1 MNFFRS
7 IFGSKEKECNH
18 LLKYQGTSIDIAGIS
33 IPNIFSLGS
42 VSIKP
47 QVLQAAEKAIQYL
60 DMNYFQNCETLKQAP
75 NEESKTKYYEQ
86 MTKQQQKLNDIA
98 MAIAAYSTNTNSQRL
113 EETLSKIL
121 ESDLPL
127 PESDK
132 DKIKDNNLKE
142 DLDNYLKVDISQ
154 KGIKAIG
161 SVEGP
166 EAEVNM
172 RNGELD
178 ASQSKIETDG
188 SVKGGKFKIG

>member
-1 MNFFRS
+1 MKFPW
-7 IFGSKEKECNH
+7 SKDEECKH
-18 LLKYQGTSIDIAGIS
+18 LVKYQGTNIDIVGIS
-33 IPNIFSLGS
+33 IPNIFSLGN
-42 VSIKP
+42 VSIKA

-75 NEESKTKYYEQ
+75 NEESKSKYFEQ
-86 MTKQQQKLNDIA
+86 MTKQQKKLNDIA

-127 PESDK
+127 DDSDK
-132 DKIKDNNLKE
+132 VKDVKDN
-142 DLDNYLKVDISQ
+142 LKVDISQ
-154 KGIKAIG
+154 KGIKAKG

-172 RNGELD
+172 KQGELD
-178 ASQSKIETDG
+178 ASQSNIE
-188 SVKGGKFKIG
+188 SESNVKGGKFKIG